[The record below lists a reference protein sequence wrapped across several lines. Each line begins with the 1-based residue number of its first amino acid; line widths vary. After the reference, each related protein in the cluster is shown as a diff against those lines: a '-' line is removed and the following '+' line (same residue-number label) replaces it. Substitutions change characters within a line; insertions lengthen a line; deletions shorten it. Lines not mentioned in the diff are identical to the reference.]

1 MQKFIGRIDE
11 IGALEKAHK
20 SQQSEFFVIY
30 GRRRVGKSELILQFL
45 KKKASIYYLGK
56 KATTVFQINEFL
68 NEASE
73 SINEPL
79 LSGYT
84 AENWKTALSIVVDK
98 WSGNEKLIIA
108 LDEFQ
113 WIAEKS
119 PEILS
124 FIQELWDRNWK
135 NNKKVMLILC
145 GSYIGFMEKEL
156 LGKKSP
162 LFGRRTAQILL
173 KPFDFIDAGQFHPNY
188 SYEER
193 AKTFFICGGIPLYL
207 SFFNKNRSVEINII
221 ENILN
226 QYSPLFKEPDF
237 LIREELRDV
246 TNYYAIL
253 YAIASGKK
261 YHKEISNQTDIESR
275 GLQYYLKQLMEIGYI
290 KKRYPLSTQPPSTKD
305 VLYDLEDPLLRFWFR
320 YIYPNTSYLAHVGGE
335 RVFKDRVKPTL
346 QAYFG
351 SCFERLCRDSIPK
364 IYEKMGVH
372 ANYEIGEFWN
382 KNLQIDVVSI
392 RDDRW
397 IDIGECKWGNI
408 TSEKSLIKAIEQK
421 RDHYPNPKNF
431 TLSCHVFL
439 NKMTQKKENSH
450 VFWHSLKDL
459 YADNE

>member
-1 MQKFIGRIDE
+1 MENFIGRIE
-11 IGALEKAHK
+11 EMGVLEKAYK

-45 KKKASIYYLGK
+45 KEKTGIYYLGK
-56 KATTVFQINEFL
+56 KAKTAFQIHEFL

-84 AENWKTALSIVVDK
+84 ADNWKTALSVVVDK

-113 WIAEKS
+113 WSVEKS
-119 PEILS
+119 PELLS

-156 LGKKSP
+156 LGQKSP

-173 KPFDFIDAGQFHPNY
+173 KPFDFIDAGKFHPNY

-207 SFFNKNRSVEINII
+207 NYFNKNRSVEMNIV
-221 ENILN
+221 ESILN
-226 QYSPLFKEPDF
+226 EFSPLFKEPDF

-253 YAIASGKK
+253 HAIASGKK
-261 YHKEISNQTDIESR
+261 HHKDISKQTEIESR

-290 KKRYPLSTQPPSTKD
+290 KKRYPLFTQKPSTKD

-335 RVFKDRVKPTL
+335 RVFKDRVKPKL

-351 SCFERLCRDSIPK
+351 SCFERLCRDAMPK
-364 IYEKMGVH
+364 IYKKMGVNT
-372 ANYEIGEFWN
+372 NYEIGEFWN
-382 KNLQIDVVSI
+382 KDLQVDVVGI

-397 IDIGECKWGNI
+397 VDIGECKWGRI
-408 TSEKSLIKAIEQK
+408 SSGKSLIKEIEQK
-421 RDHYPNPKNF
+421 MKNYPNPKNY
-431 TLSCHVFL
+431 TIACHVFV
-439 NKMTQKKENSH
+439 NRMARKVENTD
-450 VFWHSLKDL
+450 VYWHTLVDL
-459 YADNE
+459 YEG